1 MAEDLEASI
10 IALKVAV
17 KAQQRVVG
25 LCARVSRARVSGIVL
40 FALLLGLAVSDSR
53 RFYTLVHCVQA
64 LALLI

>member
-25 LCARVSRARVSGIVL
+25 LCARVPRPRVSGTVL
-40 FALLLGLAVSDSR
+40 FIAATWS
-53 RFYTLVHCVQA
+53 
-64 LALLI
+64 